1 MWIPAGVLYAIAG
14 LALIA
19 GWLREA
25 EVRTNKQ
32 DRSWAR
38 TWVDDRKLFG

>member
-1 MWIPAGVLYAIAG
+1 MWIPAGMLYAIAG

-25 EVRTNKQ
+25 EKRALKRE
-32 DRSWAR
+32 RSWA
-38 TWVDDRKLFG
+38 GI